1 MPSMQAEHREHCRLR
16 FVYDDTVVS
25 YDLAVDATFGEI
37 AQKLRELLYDRYST
51 PVAIDVTMWS
61 RRPEGTVVS
70 FAR

>member
-1 MPSMQAEHREHCRLR
+1 
-16 FVYDDTVVS
+16 VVS